1 MFAGGGPVLRDYE
14 RWHERYDDPGS
25 DLSWRLGVVRGH
37 IRAALDR
44 HPGPV
49 RALSLCAGDGRDLLG
64 VLAGRPDAARV
75 RAVLVEVHPAI
86 AERARRG
93 AAGTAA
99 AVDVR
104 EADAGDTGAYADA
117 VPAELVL
124 LVGIMGNVTDA
135 DLARTIA
142 AAPALC
148 APGGRWCGR
157 AAARAATAT
166 AWCARGWPRR
176 GSRRSPTT
184 FWTRTPSPPSAL
196 PATTARPRPLPAGRV
211 FTFRR

>member
-1 MFAGGGPVLRDYE
+1 MRDYE

-25 DLSWRLGVVRGH
+25 DLSWRLGVVRAH
-37 IRAALDR
+37 IRDALDAR
-44 HPGPV
+44 EGPV

-64 VLAGRPDAARV
+64 VLAGRDDAGRV

-86 AERARRG
+86 AGRARAAAA
-93 AAGTAA
+93 AAGLAA
-99 AVDVR
+99 SVEVR
-104 EADAGDTGAYADA
+104 TADAGGTAAYADA

-124 LVGIMGNVTDA
+124 LVGIMGNVTDD

-148 APGGRWCGR
+148 APGATLIWTRARAGGDRNDVVR
-157 AAARAATAT
+157 ARFAAAGFAELAYDVLDEDTL
-166 AWCARGWPRR
+166 
-176 GSRRSPTT
+176 
-184 FWTRTPSPPSAL
+184 PSVGAVRYDGPPV
-196 PATTARPRPLPAGRV
+196 PLPAGRL

>member
-1 MFAGGGPVLRDYE
+1 MRDYE

-25 DLSWRLGVVRGH
+25 DLSWRLGVVRDH
-37 IRAALDR
+37 IRAALDG

-64 VLAGRPDAARV
+64 ALAERPDAGRV

-86 AERARRG
+86 AERARE
-93 AAGTAA
+93 AARDVAA
-99 AVDVR
+99 EVDVR
-104 EADAGDTGAYADA
+104 QADAGDTAAYADA
-117 VPAELVL
+117 VPADLVL
-124 LVGIMGNVTDA
+124 LVGIMGNITDE

-148 APGGRWCGR
+148 APGATLVWTRGRWNGDRNDVVRGR
-157 AAARAATAT
+157 LAAAGFTEIAYDVLDED
-166 AWCARGWPRR
+166 
-176 GSRRSPTT
+176 S
-184 FWTRTPSPPSAL
+184 L
-196 PATTARPRPLPAGRV
+196 PAVGACRYDGPPATLPAGRL

>member
-104 EADAGDTGAYADA
+104 QADAGDTGAYADA

-148 APGGRWCGR
+148 APGGTLVWTRGR
-157 AAARAATAT
+157 SGGDRNGVVRARLAAAGFAEIAYDVLDEDT
-166 AWCARGWPRR
+166 
-176 GSRRSPTT
+176 
-184 FWTRTPSPPSAL
+184 L
-196 PATTARPRPLPAGRV
+196 PAVGAARYDGPPVPLPAGRL
-211 FTFRR
+211 FTVRR